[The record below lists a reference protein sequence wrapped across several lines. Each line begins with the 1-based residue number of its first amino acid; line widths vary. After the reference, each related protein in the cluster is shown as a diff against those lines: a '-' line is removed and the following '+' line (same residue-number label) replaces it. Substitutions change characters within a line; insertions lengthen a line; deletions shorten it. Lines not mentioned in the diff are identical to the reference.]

1 VLLVLTHAYWA
12 SQNWR
17 HSMTDRRPPVIR
29 AGEKETLLA
38 FLMYLRDSIV
48 AKLDGISPVKACR
61 AGVPS
66 GTSLLG
72 LIKHVSA
79 VEAFWV
85 QHAFAGLPEGVIP
98 DDELTTDDTPEVV
111 IQAYREIAAASD
123 QIIHSCDDLDAPAAV
138 APFGPP
144 AMSLRWILV
153 HLVEETGR
161 HAGHADILRE
171 QIDGAVGR

>member
-1 VLLVLTHAYWA
+1 
-12 SQNWR
+12 
-17 HSMTDRRPPVIR
+17 MTDRRPPVIR

-38 FLMYLRDSIV
+38 FLMYLRDCLV
-48 AKLDGISPVKACR
+48 AKLDGITPEKACR

-85 QHAFAGLPEGVIP
+85 QHAFAGWPEDVIP
-98 DDELTTDDTPEVV
+98 DDELAAGDTPEAV
-111 IQAYREIAAASD
+111 IQAYRKVAAASD
-123 QIIHSCDDLDAPAAV
+123 QIIHSCHDLDASAAV

-144 AMSLRWILV
+144 VKSLRWILV
-153 HLVEETGR
+153 HLIEETGR